1 MTDAVLPGSFRDPS
15 GFLYIDNNTLL
26 RQINQRYREHY
37 DLLME
42 SGLFRKLVDSGLLI
56 HHEEVDLS
64 LRKTDDA
71 YKVIQPDVIRHISY
85 PYEWCFSQLKDA
97 ALVTIQIQKIALEF
111 GMSLKDAN
119 AYNIQF
125 DGGKP
130 VLIDTLSFEK
140 YREGEP
146 WVAYR
151 QFCQHFLAPLALM
164 GHKDIRFGQLARLY
178 IDGIPL
184 DLASSLLPFRSRFK
198 FGLLSHVHLHAKSQR
213 RYADKTIDTAGRR
226 RKVSRLGLLGIVDN
240 LETTINKLK
249 WNPSGT
255 EWADYYEDT
264 NYSSA
269 AFDEKKRFLSEML
282 DKVKPAEVWD
292 IGANT
297 GVFSRLA
304 SDNGIPTTAYDIDP
318 SAVESD
324 YRECRQ
330 RGESNILPLL
340 LDLTNPSPAIGWENR
355 ERMSFVERGP
365 VDMVFALALIHHLA
379 ISNNVPLG
387 KIAAFFAG
395 ISNWL
400 IVEFVPKDD
409 SQVQRLLAS
418 REDIFPDYNEET
430 FVTEFG
436 RYFEIREKRDMADS
450 KRTIYLMRKV

>member
-15 GFLYIDNNTLL
+15 GFLFTKNNTLL
-26 RQINQRYREHY
+26 RQINQCYREQY
-37 DLLME
+37 DLLMQ
-42 SGLFRKLVDSGLLI
+42 SGLYGKLVESGLLI
-56 HHEEVDLS
+56 GHEEVDLS
-64 LRKTDDA
+64 LRRTGDA
-71 YKVIQPDVIRHISY
+71 YKVIRPDVIRHISY
-85 PYEWCFSQLKDA
+85 PYEWCFSQLKHA
-97 ALVTIQIQKIALEF
+97 ALVTIRIQRIALEF
-111 GMSLKDAN
+111 GMSLKDSS

-140 YREGEP
+140 HREGEP

-164 GHKDIRFGQLARLY
+164 SHKDVRFGQLARIY

-184 DLASSLLPFRSRFK
+184 DLASSLLPFRTRLK
-198 FGLLSHVHLHAKSQR
+198 FGLLSHIHLHAKSQR
-213 RYADKTIDTAGRR
+213 RYADKAIDAAGGR
-226 RKVSRLGLLGIVDN
+226 RKVSRLGLLGILDN
-240 LETTINKLK
+240 LEATVNKLN

-269 AFDEKKRFLSEML
+269 AFEEKKQFLSEML
-282 DKVKPAEVWD
+282 DKVKPDEVWD

-304 SDNGIPTTAYDIDP
+304 SDKGIPTTAFDIDP
-318 SAVESD
+318 SAVESG
-324 YRECRQ
+324 YRECRDK
-330 RGESNILPLL
+330 GETNILPLL
-340 LDLTNPSPAIGWENR
+340 LDLANPSPAIGWENR
-355 ERMSFVERGP
+355 ERMSFAERGP
-365 VDMVFALALIHHLA
+365 ADMVFALALIHHLA

-395 ISNWL
+395 IGRWL
-400 IVEFVPKDD
+400 IVEFVPKND

-430 FVTEFG
+430 FAREFE
-436 RYFEIREKRDMADS
+436 RFFQIHEKRNMADS
-450 KRTIYLMRKV
+450 KRTIYLMESI